1 MNIFTFGGGSSSNNT
16 ISKYIEN
23 LKVDIRTQ
31 IKKLIT
37 DYPFG
42 YKLILL
48 QNNLNDKYFEY
59 EKKLKENKVSLS
71 LINKFKS
78 DCSSLKSIMEENY
91 INHRNEVCADV
102 LTSICTDHSKII
114 YDMNIDNLDDDE
126 IQRRYDINCNV
137 MSAKLYNAISGWTW
151 DHEDQ
156 LHDMVKESLDIIKE
170 AQSNRLDE
178 IRAVR
183 NQNVRQ
189 VKLTNELNNIEQQR
203 KKQRKD
209 SVEIDNE
216 KVPSKKESLAEQKRK
231 AKQFMEEQNSKALKP
246 VTILKSQKAAL
257 DDIDDSPR
265 PSTTTSITS
274 RKRKSLDD
282 IEADD
287 NEVQDISNS
296 RKSGNVK
303 QADNNTK
310 TKLQAERVKAQQWE
324 EQQGKQQKDA
334 GKDKPEINETK
345 SKKDVL
351 AEARRLAAAEMEA
364 RMVAATANKSE
375 KKTTKKKK

>member
-1 MNIFTFGGGSSSNNT
+1 MNFFTFGGGSSSKSTT

-23 LKVDIRTQ
+23 LKIDIRAQ
-31 IKKLIT
+31 INKLIT
-37 DYPFG
+37 DYPNG
-42 YKLILL
+42 YKVILL

-59 EKKLKENKVSLS
+59 EKKLKDDKVSLS
-71 LINKFKS
+71 LINKFKT
-78 DCSSLKSIMEENY
+78 DCSSLKNIMEENY

-102 LTSICTDHSKII
+102 LSTICTDHSNII
-114 YDMNIDNLDDDE
+114 YDMNIDNLDYDE

-137 MSAKLYNAISGWTW
+137 MSAKLYNSISGWTF
-151 DHEDQ
+151 DNEDQ

-170 AQSNRLDE
+170 VQSNRLDE
-178 IRAVR
+178 IKAARYQSA
-183 NQNVRQ
+183 RQ

-203 KKQRKD
+203 KKQRND
-209 SVEIDNE
+209 SVEIENE

-231 AKQFMEEQNSKALKP
+231 AKQFMEEQNSKSLKP
-246 VTILKSQKAAL
+246 ATILKQQKAAL

-265 PSTTTSITS
+265 PTTTIMS

-287 NEVQDISNS
+287 NEIQDLSNS
-296 RKSGNVK
+296 RKSINVK
-303 QADNNTK
+303 QADKSK
-310 TKLQAERVKAQQWE
+310 TKLQEERIKAQQWE
-324 EQQGKQQKDA
+324 EQQGKQDI
-334 GKDKPEINETK
+334 GKPEINETK

-364 RMVAATANKSE
+364 RIIAATANKSE
-375 KKTTKKKK
+375 KKTSQKKK

>member
-1 MNIFTFGGGSSSNNT
+1 MNIFSFGGGSSSSKSNT

-23 LKVDIRTQ
+23 LKVDIHTQ
-31 IKKLIT
+31 MNKLIT
-37 DYPFG
+37 DYPNG

-59 EKKLKENKVSLS
+59 EKKLKEDKVSLS
-71 LINKFKS
+71 LINKFKT
-78 DCSSLKSIMEENY
+78 DCSSLKNIMEENY
-91 INHRNEVCADV
+91 KNHRKEVCANV
-102 LTSICTDHSKII
+102 LTSICADHSKII
-114 YDMNIDNLDDDE
+114 YDVNIDNLDYDE

-137 MSAKLYNAISGWTW
+137 MSAKLYNSVSGWTW
-151 DHEDQ
+151 DNEDQ
-156 LHDMVKESLDIIKE
+156 LHNMVKESLDIIKE

-178 IRAVR
+178 IRAAR
-183 NQNVRQ
+183 YQNVRQ

-209 SVEIDNE
+209 SVDIENE
-216 KVPSKKESLAEQKRK
+216 KIPSKKESLAEQKRK
-231 AKQFMEEQNSKALKP
+231 AKQFMEEQNSKSLKP
-246 VTILKSQKAAL
+246 AILKTQKAAL

-265 PSTTTSITS
+265 PTTTITS

-287 NEVQDISNS
+287 NEFQDLPNS
-296 RKSGNVK
+296 RKCNNVK
-303 QADNNTK
+303 QADNSK
-310 TKLQAERVKAQQWE
+310 TKLQEGRVKAQQWE
-324 EQQGKQQKDA
+324 EQQGKRQLSNDI
-334 GKDKPEINETK
+334 DKPENETK

-375 KKTTKKKK
+375 KKTSKKKK